1 MRPEIL
7 FSMFEHV
14 TRLPG
19 VGPRVGALIK
29 KVAGPNII
37 DLCLHLPSGLLD
49 RSYRPKVAAAD
60 AGRIATLE
68 VQTFEHRP
76 GSGRRPF
83 RVLAGDDTGEID
95 LVFFHA
101 RPDWITKQ
109 LPLGEKRIISG
120 VVERF
125 QGRAQM
131 AHPDYITMVDGEDAL
146 PMHEPVYPMTAG
158 LAPKT
163 LRKAV
168 DAAIEQAKDLP
179 EWLDTPLKV
188 ERGWAD
194 WRPAL
199 AASHKPRRQSD
210 LQPNAKPR
218 ERLAY
223 DELLANQLALALIR
237 SRRTRGA
244 SRELPLSD
252 ERLKAALSALS
263 FHLTIGQ
270 TQALS
275 EILGDMKSGKRMQ
288 RLLQGDVG
296 SGKTVVAFLAALAAV
311 EAGGQA
317 ALMAPT
323 DVLARQHARTLTD
336 LGDKIGVT
344 VDVLTGR
351 DKGKG
356 RQAKLMALAEGS
368 TNLLIGTH
376 ALFQNDVG
384 FKDLALIIVDEQHR
398 FGVDQRMAL
407 AAKGLAPHLLSMT
420 ATPIPRT
427 LMLTAYGDM
436 DHVSIPDKPPGRQD
450 IKTVVT
456 PLSRMDEVI
465 GGVQRAMAKGDRVYW
480 ICPLVEESETSDL
493 AAAED
498 RANDLRR
505 ILGDGIAL
513 AHGQMKAAE
522 RDVAMA
528 SFASGEANVLVAT
541 TVVEVGVDVP
551 EANVIVI
558 EHAERFGLAQLHQLR
573 GRVGRGDKA
582 SFCVL
587 LRADSVTES
596 AKARL
601 LTISNTNDGF
611 KIAEEDLRLRGA
623 GEVLG
628 TRQSGLPDFRIA
640 DLETQADLVAV
651 ARRDVDVILANDP
664 ELSSKRGEALRIL
677 LYLFERD
684 AAARY
689 ARIG

>member
-1 MRPEIL
+1 
-7 FSMFEHV
+7 MFEHV

-19 VGPRVGALIK
+19 VGPRVGLLIE

-37 DLCLHLPSGLLD
+37 DLCLHLPSGLVD
-49 RSYRPKVAAAD
+49 RSYRPDVAVAES
-60 AGRIATLE
+60 GRIATLE
-68 VQTFEHRP
+68 VRVIEHRP
-76 GSGRRPF
+76 GSGRRPY
-83 RVLAGDDTGEID
+83 RVLTEDDTGEIE

-101 RPDWITKQ
+101 RQDWISKQ
-109 LPLGEKRIISG
+109 LPLGETRIISG
-120 VVERF
+120 TVERY

-131 AHPDYITMVDGEDAL
+131 AHPDYITPVGGEDAL
-146 PMHEPVYPMTAG
+146 PLHEPVYPMTAG

-163 LRKAV
+163 LRKAI
-168 DAAIEQAKDLP
+168 DAAVERVKDLP
-179 EWLDTPLKV
+179 EWLDGPLKV
-188 ERGWAD
+188 ERSWAD
-194 WRPAL
+194 WREAL
-199 AASHKPRRQSD
+199 AASHKPRGRSD
-210 LQPNAKPR
+210 LEPDAKPR

-237 SRRTRGA
+237 RRRTRGA
-244 SRELPLSD
+244 GRALPLSED
-252 ERLKAALSALS
+252 RLEAARQALP
-263 FHLTIGQ
+263 FKLTIGQ
-270 TQALS
+270 NQALS
-275 EILGDMKSGKRMQ
+275 EVLGDMKSGKRMQ

-311 EAGGQA
+311 ENGGQA

-323 DVLARQHARTLTD
+323 DVLARQHARTLTG
-336 LGDKIGVT
+336 LGDKVGVR

-351 DKGKG
+351 DKGKA
-356 RQAKLMALAEGS
+356 RQAKLMALADGE
-368 TNLLIGTH
+368 TDLLIGTH

-456 PLSRMDEVI
+456 PLSRMDDVI
-465 GGVQRAMAKGDRVYW
+465 GGVQRAMAKGERVYW

-498 RANDLRR
+498 RADDLKR
-505 ILGDGIAL
+505 ILGDGVAL
-513 AHGQMKAAE
+513 AHGQMKAAQ
-522 RDVAMA
+522 RDAAMA
-528 SFASGEANVLVAT
+528 AFASGEAQMLVAT

-551 EANVIVI
+551 EATVIVI

-587 LRADSVTES
+587 LRADGVTES

-601 LTISNTNDGF
+601 LAISTTNDGF

-651 ARRDVDVILANDP
+651 ARRDVDLILANDP
-664 ELSSKRGEALRIL
+664 ELSSARGEALRVL

-689 ARIG
+689 ARTG

>member
-101 RPDWITKQ
+101 RPDWITKK